1 MNNERRKI
9 ISAQIAAM
17 EQALS
22 NLQEVFDAEDE
33 AFGNM
38 PESLQ
43 QSERGETMSEGMVC
57 IENAINSLENALEDL
72 GNL

>member
-9 ISAQIAAM
+9 ISAQIAIL
-17 EQALS
+17 EEALS
-22 NLQEVFDAEDE
+22 KVQEVFDAEEE

-38 PESLQ
+38 PESIQ

-57 IENAINSLENALEDL
+57 IENAINSLESVLEDL
-72 GNL
+72 GNI

>member
-9 ISAQIAAM
+9 ISAQIAVM

-43 QSERGETMSEGMVC
+43 QSERGETMSEGMVT
-57 IENAINSLENALEDL
+57 IENAINGLQSALDDL

>member
-9 ISAQIAAM
+9 ISAQIAVM
-17 EQALS
+17 EEALS
-22 NLQEVFDAEDE
+22 KLQEVFDAEDE

-43 QSERGETMSEGMVC
+43 LSERGEAMSEGMVT
-57 IENAINSLENALEDL
+57 IENAINGLQSALDDL

>member
-43 QSERGETMSEGMVC
+43 QSERGEKMSEGMVG